1 MLPDKSAFISYRP
14 VTGRRIRMG
23 NNSFA
28 PILGSGSAVISVN
41 GRLIL
46 IRDCLHVPALR
57 NPLYSLRA
65 RQRQDDWGF
74 IGMHG
79 LGMYV
84 FFSSFIVKVDT
95 ATDCHLSYAP
105 IGRASQLSSL
115 DYVQPVQHSTSA
127 SATAATPSSAPAV
140 IEDDDDGNVLPNILP
155 TYAPHW
161 PKKTPTPQAL
171 PIDLTLITDDL
182 SLDRPDP

>member
-14 VTGRRIRMG
+14 GTHRHVRMG

-28 PILGSGSAVISVN
+28 PILGSGLAVISVN

-46 IRDCLHVPALR
+46 HRDCLHVPALR

-65 RQRQDDWGF
+65 HQCQVGCGF

-79 LGMYV
+79 LGIYV
-84 FFSSFIVKVDT
+84 FFPSFIVKVDT
-95 ATDCHLSYAP
+95 ATDCHLLYAP

-115 DYVQPVQHSTSA
+115 DYV
-127 SATAATPSSAPAV
+127 
-140 IEDDDDGNVLPNILP
+140 
-155 TYAPHW
+155 
-161 PKKTPTPQAL
+161 
-171 PIDLTLITDDL
+171 
-182 SLDRPDP
+182 